1 MLASPKINVQT
12 KLILFKRA
20 KFRCLHIDK
29 NLTIDGIFEFLKN
42 YFFQIETSQ
51 VLRGL
56 SVKIT
61 VD

>member
-29 NLTIDGIFEFLKN
+29 NLTIDGDFEFFKKLFFSNRDKSGIKRVVGQN
-42 YFFQIETSQ
+42 YS
-51 VLRGL
+51 
-56 SVKIT
+56 
-61 VD
+61 